1 MRIAKGLVDVGVL
14 ALVAFLFVPAT
25 AYAAGPT
32 GAAYAAS
39 GKDTSNKSCIEAYE
53 RVQTL
58 REQGAL
64 GDARA
69 AAIAC
74 SADTCP
80 KVLAKECATWL
91 DQIAQSQPTV
101 VLGATAP
108 DGKDLTNVRVS
119 VDGKPLASE
128 LGARALAIDPGAHK
142 LRFESDEHGA
152 IHLDVVV
159 REGEKNR
166 RIVAAFM
173 PKREATPTPVA
184 NVPSPSDEGL
194 PLGFWI
200 VGGLGV
206 AGVGVGATFEAL
218 GLLQAGELEACK
230 PSCDRGEVDAMSMK
244 LLVGDIAV
252 GAGTTALVGAL
263 IIALTD
269 SDPGRDSEPDAEAST
284 VSVAPAIG
292 PGFLGVVGAF

>member
-1 MRIAKGLVDVGVL
+1 MRTAQGLFEVAAL
-14 ALVAFLFVPAT
+14 ALVASALAPAT
-25 AYAAGPT
+25 ADAAGPT
-32 GAAYAAS
+32 GAAAAAS
-39 GKDTSNKSCIEAYE
+39 GKDTSNRSCIEAYE

-64 GDARA
+64 GEARA

-108 DGKDLTNVRVS
+108 DGKDLTNVRVT
-119 VDGKPLASE
+119 VDGKSLASE
-128 LGARALAIDPGAHK
+128 LGARALPIDPGAHK

-152 IHLDVVV
+152 IDLDVVV

-173 PKREATPTPVA
+173 PKPEATSPRASTA
-184 NVPSPSDEGL
+184 PSRSEEGL

-206 AGVGVGATFEAL
+206 AGVGVGATFEVL
-218 GLLQAGELEACK
+218 GLLQASELDACK
-230 PSCDRGEVDAMSMK
+230 PSCDRGEVDAMAMK
-244 LLVGDIAV
+244 LLVGDVAV
-252 GAGTTALVGAL
+252 GAGATALVGAL

-269 SDPGRDSEPDAEAST
+269 SDPEPDAEATT